1 MGVRLSTVDPE
12 TDSQGKAFFRS
23 SEERCFDISR
33 GGTFVMTSDPIEP
46 GLRVL
51 LELDIPGG
59 STVQTLARVVWKTV
73 EAGGS
78 RPAGIG
84 VEFLGGRTGQFGELE
99 KHLARARRWSAA
111 RRLDRQATPLLQ
123 EIP

>member
-1 MGVRLSTVDPE
+1 MMVRISTIDPE
-12 TDSQGKAFFRS
+12 TDVRGKAFFRS

-33 GGTFVMTSDPIEP
+33 GGTFVMTPDPIEP

-59 STVQTLARVVWKTV
+59 STVQTLARVVWKCA
-73 EAGGS
+73 EGS
-78 RPAGIG
+78 GAKPAGVG
-84 VEFLGGRTGQFGELE
+84 VEFLGERSGQFGELE

-111 RRLDRQATPLLQ
+111 RRLDRQSTPLLQ
-123 EIP
+123 EIL